1 MTKHSIWAADGIA
14 AIAKNSESGS
24 VRLRAFRTIFSE
36 MMAVA
41 TYTGL
46 QGRMVEIEQKLSEQA
61 R

>member
-1 MTKHSIWAADGIA
+1 MTPFLASFIAIVFIAVAAGIRNHSASD
-14 AIAKNSESGS
+14 
-24 VRLRAFRTIFSE
+24 

-46 QGRMVEIEQKLSEQA
+46 DGRMVEIEQKLSEQA